1 MKSFPIIFDPTN
13 NVDIQIASA
22 YNHPGMCLSK
32 RPLWVI
38 WKFPHRHL
46 EIGTGIAVGI
56 YLAHRFQ

>member
-13 NVDIQIASA
+13 NVAIQIASA

-32 RPLWVI
+32 
-38 WKFPHRHL
+38 KFPHRHL

-56 YLAHRFQ
+56 YLGHRFQ